1 MAMMVKKQS
10 PRRFG
15 ILPFCLAMA
24 AFCGPLHVFDS
35 RTATAADPITLGT
48 RRELFIDRF
57 LIERLSNASL
67 QLHAPH
73 DEGAVLRFDAR
84 WEGPHAGYVTMIQD
98 GPKLRMYYR
107 GISELGLDGSEHE
120 RTCVAES
127 EDGINWTKPEL
138 GLFDYGGTS
147 ANNIVLADAAPV
159 THNFCPMLDARP
171 GVPPE
176 ERYKAVGGTG
186 KELFAYISADGL
198 KWTKMQNEPI
208 LSGKQMPFRFD
219 HLFDSQNLV
228 FWSASESC
236 YVCYFRVWDGL
247 RRIAR
252 STSNDFRTWSQAVMM
267 KQVHDDGVAVT
278 DAPAENLYTNQTSP
292 YPRAPHIYLAIAAR
306 FFEGRQVLNDQQAA
320 ALQVN
325 PGFFKDTS
333 DAVLLSSRGGHV
345 YDRTYLEG
353 FLRPGIGPQNWV
365 SRTNYPALNLVQT
378 GPTELSLYVSQDYAQ
393 PTSHVRRYSLRL
405 DGFASVRA
413 GVKDGELLTKPFT
426 FAGDALEIN
435 FSTSAGGGLRCELQ
449 NPDGTALPGFALAD
463 CQEQIGNELDRVV
476 TWKSGTSLRELVGK
490 PVRMRVVLRDADFFS
505 FRFRESATP

>member
-1 MAMMVKKQS
+1 
-10 PRRFG
+10 
-15 ILPFCLAMA
+15 
-24 AFCGPLHVFDS
+24 
-35 RTATAADPITLGT
+35 
-48 RRELFIDRF
+48 
-57 LIERLSNASL
+57 
-67 QLHAPH
+67 
-73 DEGAVLRFDAR
+73 
-84 WEGPHAGYVTMIQD
+84 
-98 GPKLRMYYR
+98 
-107 GISELGLDGSEHE
+107 
-120 RTCVAES
+120 VAES
-127 EDGINWTKPEL
+127 EDGITWTKPQL
-138 GLFDYGGTS
+138 GLFEYGGTS
-147 ANNIVLADAAPV
+147 ANNIVLADSAPV

-186 KELFAYISADGL
+186 RELFAYSSADGL

-228 FWSASESC
+228 FWSASENC

-267 KQVHDDGVAVT
+267 KQVHDDGVAVI

-306 FFEGRQVLNDQQAA
+306 FFEGRQVLNEQQAA

-325 PGFFKDTS
+325 PGYFKDTS

-413 GVKDGELLTKPFT
+413 GIKEGELLTKPFT
-426 FAGDALEIN
+426 FEGEALEIN
-435 FSTSAGGGLRCELQ
+435 FSTSAGGGLRFELQ
-449 NPDGTALPGFALAD
+449 SPDGTVLPGFALAD
-463 CQEQIGNELDRVV
+463 CQEQIGNELDRIV
-476 TWKSGTSLRELVGK
+476 TWKSGTSLKELAGK
-490 PVRMRVVLRDADFFS
+490 PLRMRAVLRDADFFS

>member
-1 MAMMVKKQS
+1 MKHKKQATH
-10 PRRFG
+10 P
-15 ILPFCLAMA
+15 LPFIHFMLVTTALW
-24 AFCGPLHVFDS
+24 GSLYVDDS
-35 RTATAADPITLGT
+35 PVATAADPINLGT
-48 RRELFIDRF
+48 RRELFVDRLLIDR
-57 LIERLSNASL
+57 LSDARL

-73 DEGAVLRFDAR
+73 DEGPVLRFDAR
-84 WEGPHAGYVTMIQD
+84 WEGPQAGYVTMIQD
-98 GPKLRMYYR
+98 DAKLRMYYR
-107 GISELGLDGSEHE
+107 GISEPGLDGSEHE

-127 EDGINWTKPEL
+127 DDGINWTKPKL
-138 GLFDYGGTS
+138 GLFEYGGTS

-171 GVPPE
+171 GAPKE

-198 KWTKMQNEPI
+198 RWAKMQKEPI

-228 FWSASESC
+228 FWSTSENC

-252 STSNDFRTWSQAVMM
+252 STSDDFRTWSTAVMM
-267 KQVHDDGVAVT
+267 KQVHDDGVTVT
-278 DAPAENLYTNQTSP
+278 DAPAEHLYTNQTSP

-306 FFEGRQVLNDQQAA
+306 FFEGRQVLNEQQAA
-320 ALQVN
+320 AIKVD
-325 PGFFKDTS
+325 PGYFKDTS
-333 DAVLLSSRGGHV
+333 DAILLSSRGGPI

-378 GPTELSLYVSQDYAQ
+378 GPTELSIYVNQDYAQ
-393 PTSHVRRYSLRL
+393 PTSHVRRYSLRV

-413 GVKDGELLTKPFT
+413 GVKEGEILTKPFT
-426 FAGDALEIN
+426 FAGDSLEIN
-435 FSTSAGGGLRCELQ
+435 FSTSAGGGLRFELQ
-449 NPDGTALPGFALAD
+449 NPDGTTLPGFALAD

-476 TWKSGTSLRELVGK
+476 TWKSGRSLKEVGSK
-490 PVRMRVVLRDADFFS
+490 PVRMRVALRDADFFS
-505 FRFRESATP
+505 FRFRDSANP